1 MGQPAARISDMHL
14 CPKVTSKVPHVG
26 GPVAAGSGNVF
37 IGGMPAARKG
47 DKLVCVGPPDS
58 ISGGSST
65 VFINGKPAARMGDS
79 TSHGGV
85 IVAGMPTVLIGD
97 QSYSVPKGP
106 KPTSSSGEA
115 SAFTPIASR
124 EASATSSSNSLLDL
138 PADQFSATSSQ
149 VPPEEK
155 GMGLAMKD
163 QYGKPYSGCCYEIS
177 AGGKTE
183 EGKTTGSGVINL
195 EPFKSEEE
203 VMIKYWPDP
212 ADKEN
217 FQKMIVVMDQ
227 LEPIDSPKGLQ
238 QRLSNLALSSADID
252 GNLVG
257 ITCRDLKAMQFD
269 RNFAFTGD
277 VNTETKAWLEENEK
291 E

>member
-124 EASATSSSNSLLDL
+124 EASAPSSSNSLLDL

-149 VPPEEK
+149 VPPDEK

-163 QYGKPYSGCCYEIS
+163 QYGNPYSGCSYEIS

-203 VMIKYWPDP
+203 VMIKFWPDP
-212 ADKEN
+212 SDTEN
-217 FQKMIVVMDQ
+217 YQRKRVKMQK
-227 LEPIDSPKGLQ
+227 LASIDTPEGVQ
-238 QRLSNLALSSADID
+238 QRLANLALLSGQVD
-252 GNLVG
+252 GNLG
-257 ITCRDLKAMQFD
+257 GTTKRDLKAMQFD
-269 RNFAFTGD
+269 REFAFTGEVD
-277 VNTETKAWLEENEK
+277 AETKAWLEENEK
-291 E
+291 